1 MHQPQHD
8 VSAFLHECSQ
18 RRWKDPPVDV
28 LFAEGLSEREAEA
41 FYGGVGIA
49 TAEESEQYFSACS
62 EEYYEV
68 YSDAYYDVITP

>member
-1 MHQPQHD
+1 MSD
-8 VSAFLHECSQ
+8 YTFAVCCSNGV
-18 RRWKDPPVDV
+18 RLLDTVPAANVESDMY
-28 LFAEGLSEREAEA
+28 LEAEA